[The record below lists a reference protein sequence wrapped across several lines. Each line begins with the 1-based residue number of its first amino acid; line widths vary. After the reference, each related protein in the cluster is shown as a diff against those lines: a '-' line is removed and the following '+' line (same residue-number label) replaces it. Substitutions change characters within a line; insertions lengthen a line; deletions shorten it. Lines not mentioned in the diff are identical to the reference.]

1 MDLTLNF
8 NDKTIS
14 NTFLKDKDLIIQK
27 VILSL
32 QCWLGDWY
40 LDGSYGVNYGVRLQ
54 NKGLLIAD
62 MEDII
67 KSVDGVTS
75 VQDITIKT
83 TYEGER
89 FTQKVI
95 NINVTLTLED
105 GEQFTLI
112 SAIPTVR

>member
-1 MDLTLNF
+1 
-8 NDKTIS
+8 
-14 NTFLKDKDLIIQK
+14 
-27 VILSL
+27 
-32 QCWLGDWY
+32 
-40 LDGSYGVNYGVRLQ
+40 
-54 NKGLLIAD
+54 